1 MSGVATA
8 DTVAERTIE
17 SAPQRHLAR
26 AKAVSWRDLPRKDQL
41 IVITLARLSEPLVQT
56 SLQSYMFYQLKW
68 FNPDLPD
75 STISSQ
81 AGILHASFTAAQF
94 LTAMLWGRVADS
106 PRCGRKTVLLIGLGG
121 TMLSCIGFGFST
133 SFWEALLFRS
143 LGGITNGNI
152 GVLRTMISETVKEKK
167 YQSRAFLLLPMAF
180 NIGIIIGPI
189 LGGLLS
195 DPAGTYPDTFGKV
208 GFFTHFPYAAPNIL
222 SAVFL
227 FFAMVSVW
235 LFLEEAS
242 LFHASY
248 ATLDS
253 RAMVRDRGLELG
265 QKLRRCFSRRDAE
278 AFYAPLAW
286 TDSSAELELSPT
298 VEEAKSSGKPAY
310 SGPGNQKQLRRRYTQ
325 RLPFRRIFTR
335 NVSFTLV
342 ANFLLAFH
350 LGTFNSLWFVFLSTP
365 VYDPTKPT
373 SSPNALVR
381 NLPFIFTGGL
391 GLQPREVGMAMAILG
406 VIGIGL
412 QLGLYPWLSARLGT
426 VKSWRFCLLFFPFA
440 YFLVPYL
447 SLVPSSS
454 PPPSPKDGIAV
465 WVAIAGVL
473 ALQVVGRTFALP
485 AQTILVNNCTPHPS
499 VLGTVHGIGQS
510 VSSFART
517 LGPMLCG
524 FLYGLGLNM
533 GVVGAVWWG
542 LSGMAILGFL
552 ASLFVWEGDGHE
564 IWLEGDDEDDT

>member
-1 MSGVATA
+1 M
-8 DTVAERTIE
+8 
-17 SAPQRHLAR
+17 
-26 AKAVSWRDLPRKDQL
+26 
-41 IVITLARLSEPLVQT
+41 VQ
-56 SLQSYMFYQLKW
+56 
-68 FNPDLPD
+68 
-75 STISSQ
+75 
-81 AGILHASFTAAQF
+81 
-94 LTAMLWGRVADS
+94 
-106 PRCGRKTVLLIGLGG
+106 
-121 TMLSCIGFGFST
+121 
-133 SFWEALLFRS
+133 
-143 LGGITNGNI
+143 
-152 GVLRTMISETVKEKK
+152 
-167 YQSRAFLLLPMAF
+167 
-180 NIGIIIGPI
+180 
-189 LGGLLS
+189 
-195 DPAGTYPDTFGKV
+195 
-208 GFFTHFPYAAPNIL
+208 
-222 SAVFL
+222 
-227 FFAMVSVW
+227 
-235 LFLEEAS
+235 
-242 LFHASY
+242 
-248 ATLDS
+248 
-253 RAMVRDRGLELG
+253 DRGLELG
-265 QKLRRCFSRRDAE
+265 QKLRRCFSRGDAK
-278 AFYAPLAW
+278 AFYAPLAS

-298 VEEAKSSGKPAY
+298 VEENKSSGKPTCN
-310 SGPGNQKQLRRRYTQ
+310 GPGKQKQGRRRYTQ

-350 LGTFNSLWFVFLSTP
+350 VGTFNSLWFVFLSTP
-365 VYDPTKPT
+365 MYDPTRT
-373 SSPNALVR
+373 AASPNALLR

-412 QLGLYPWLSARLGT
+412 QLGLYPRLSARLGT
-426 VKSWRFCLLFFPFA
+426 VRSWRFFLLFFPFA

-465 WVAIAGVL
+465 WMAIAGVL

-485 AQTILVNNCTPHPS
+485 TQTILVNNCTPHPS

-552 ASLFVWEGDGHE
+552 ASLLVWEGDGHE
-564 IWLEGDDEDDT
+564 IWLEGDDEDGI

>member
-1 MSGVATA
+1 M
-8 DTVAERTIE
+8 
-17 SAPQRHLAR
+17 
-26 AKAVSWRDLPRKDQL
+26 
-41 IVITLARLSEPLVQT
+41 VQ
-56 SLQSYMFYQLKW
+56 
-68 FNPDLPD
+68 
-75 STISSQ
+75 
-81 AGILHASFTAAQF
+81 
-94 LTAMLWGRVADS
+94 
-106 PRCGRKTVLLIGLGG
+106 
-121 TMLSCIGFGFST
+121 
-133 SFWEALLFRS
+133 
-143 LGGITNGNI
+143 
-152 GVLRTMISETVKEKK
+152 
-167 YQSRAFLLLPMAF
+167 
-180 NIGIIIGPI
+180 
-189 LGGLLS
+189 
-195 DPAGTYPDTFGKV
+195 
-208 GFFTHFPYAAPNIL
+208 
-222 SAVFL
+222 
-227 FFAMVSVW
+227 
-235 LFLEEAS
+235 
-242 LFHASY
+242 
-248 ATLDS
+248 
-253 RAMVRDRGLELG
+253 DRGLELG
-265 QKLRRCFSRRDAE
+265 QKLRRCFSRGDAK
-278 AFYAPLAW
+278 AFYAPLAS

-298 VEEAKSSGKPAY
+298 VEENKSSGKPTCN
-310 SGPGNQKQLRRRYTQ
+310 GPGKQKQGRRRYTQ

-350 LGTFNSLWFVFLSTP
+350 VGTFNSLWFVFLSTP
-365 VYDPTKPT
+365 MYDPTRT
-373 SSPNALVR
+373 AASPNALLR

-412 QLGLYPWLSARLGT
+412 QLGLYPRLSAR
-426 VKSWRFCLLFFPFA
+426 
-440 YFLVPYL
+440 LVPYL

-465 WVAIAGVL
+465 WMAIAGVL

-485 AQTILVNNCTPHPS
+485 TQTILVNNCTPHPS

-564 IWLEGDDEDDT
+564 IWLEGDDEDGI